1 MREERRKYRE
11 KEIDKEVDT
20 GEKDARRRR
29 RRDGLFSV
37 EYSYIPSVVSDARRV
52 ILISRGADTCGKN

>member
-20 GEKDARRRR
+20 GEKDARRR
-29 RRDGLFSV
+29 DGLFSV
-37 EYSYIPSVVSDARRV
+37 EYSDIPSVVSGARRV